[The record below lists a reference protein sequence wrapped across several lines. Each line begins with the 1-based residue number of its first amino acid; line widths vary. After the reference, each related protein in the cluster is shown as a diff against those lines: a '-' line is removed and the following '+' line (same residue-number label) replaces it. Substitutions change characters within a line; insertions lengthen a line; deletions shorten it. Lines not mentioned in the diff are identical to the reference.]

1 MFVLPLSCGGQIPPV
16 GTRVM
21 YEVVEDCGQ
30 SDRAWQSH
38 AVFALTPYVLAM
50 VLSFKLVPETSSH
63 SRPIQE

>member
-30 SDRAWQSH
+30 SYRAWPRH
-38 AVFALTPYVLAM
+38 AVPLILTF
-50 VLSFKLVPETSSH
+50 SQWFKA
-63 SRPIQE
+63 RP